1 MPYRRIPNTD
11 QARLRSLMT
20 AMEKGELY
28 DMYDL
33 AFTQKT
39 FVEIKSFM
47 PIFEKSLLEYK
58 QAHDIQVNSSNRYQE
73 KVRKA
78 RLYVSHFIQVLNL
91 SVIRGEVKA
100 ENQELYGLRA
110 DSRNVPDLGTES
122 ALLRW
127 GDRTIDGERQ
137 RIGLG
142 GTAIYTPS
150 IANVKVH
157 FDIFKDAYNKQKV
170 LQNNTA
176 RYLDNIAGLR
186 TKADEIILQVWNEV
200 EKHFAEGDDME
211 RRLMKCREY
220 GLIYYYRK
228 GERKPED
235 VKQE

>member
-1 MPYRRIPNTD
+1 MPYRRLPNTD
-11 QARLRSLMT
+11 QARLRSLNT

-33 AFTQKT
+33 AFSQKT
-39 FVEIKSFM
+39 FVEMKAFL

-91 SVIRGEVKA
+91 AVIRGEVKA

-110 DSRNVPDLGTES
+110 DSRNVPDLGTEK
-122 ALLRW
+122 ALLKW
-127 GDRTIDGERQ
+127 GELVIEGERQ

-150 IANVKVH
+150 IANVKVR
-157 FDIFKDAYNKQKV
+157 FDIFREAYNKQKV

-176 RYLDNIAGLR
+176 RFLDKIAGLR
-186 TKADEIILQVWNEV
+186 HDADEIILRVWNEV
-200 EKHFAEGDDME
+200 ENTFVKVEDME
-211 RRLMKCREY
+211 ERLDKCKNY

-228 GERKPED
+228 GEKKGE
-235 VKQE
+235 E